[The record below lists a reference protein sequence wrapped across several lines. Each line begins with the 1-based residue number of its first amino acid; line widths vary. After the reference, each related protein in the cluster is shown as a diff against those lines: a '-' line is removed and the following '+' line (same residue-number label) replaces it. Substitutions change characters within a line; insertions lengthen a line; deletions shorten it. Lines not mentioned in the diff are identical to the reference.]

1 MQNTS
6 NKKHTA
12 DKKMLREI
20 SQEVFHD
27 PSDVNYIFLFLLI
40 YFFFYFEIPRWG
52 FLRAWL
58 GSGRS
63 MGGGAWLP
71 LILGKKEKGL
81 QTEKKLAGQ
90 GTKYHPP
97 PPYPCELNSQFSG
110 NS

>member
-63 MGGGAWLP
+63 MGGGGGP
-71 LILGKKEKGL
+71 GS
-81 QTEKKLAGQ
+81 
-90 GTKYHPP
+90 P
-97 PPYPCELNSQFSG
+97 S
-110 NS
+110 